1 MFLNY
6 FKNLFLKYTLR
17 NRWQEVSTLA
27 STSAIRSVGLVID
40 ETSFFEKENLIKELI
55 SNGFSANSISILVY
69 RDTMNKNETYLHYTF
84 NSSILD
90 WNASISDAVVTNF
103 IQTEFDLLVSY
114 YDIEKVILLLITN
127 RSKAKF
133 KVGFSSID
141 KRLHHLMI
149 TTQIGNYSTFVHE
162 LFKYLKILN
171 KIES

>member
-17 NRWQEVSTLA
+17 NKWQEVSTLA
-27 STSAIRSVGLVID
+27 NTSAIRSVGLVID

-55 SNGFSANSISILVY
+55 SNGFSTNSMSILVY
-69 RDTMNKNETYLHYTF
+69 RDTIDKKETYLHYTF

-90 WNASISDAVVTNF
+90 WNANISDAVVTNF
-103 IQTEFDLLVSY
+103 IQTDFDLLVSY
-114 YDIEKVILLLITN
+114 YDIEKV
-127 RSKAKF
+127 

-141 KRLHHLMI
+141 KRLHHLTI
-149 TTQIGNYSTFVHE
+149 TTQIGNYTTFVHE

>member
-17 NRWQEVSTLA
+17 NKWQEVSTLA

-69 RDTMNKNETYLHYTF
+69 RDTMDRKETYLHYTF

-114 YDIEKVILLLITN
+114 YDIEKVILLLIIFKAPLYTIGKSVFN
-127 RSKAKF
+127 INSIAKF
-133 KVGFSSID
+133 WLCVYKFES
-141 KRLHHLMI
+141 KL
-149 TTQIGNYSTFVHE
+149 
-162 LFKYLKILN
+162 YLK
-171 KIES
+171 